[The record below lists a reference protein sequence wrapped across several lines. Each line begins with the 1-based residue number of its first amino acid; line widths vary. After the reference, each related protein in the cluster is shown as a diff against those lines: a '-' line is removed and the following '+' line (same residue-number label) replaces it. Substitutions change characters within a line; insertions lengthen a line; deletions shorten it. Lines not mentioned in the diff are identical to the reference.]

1 MMRAVET
8 RGRRQLIAAGRM
20 LRQFL
25 LVGAWGAVACSDA
38 TGTPENVVA
47 SVAVTPPAS
56 TITVGAELPLQV
68 IVQDATGQTVT
79 GVSVFWSVKDPGIA
93 SVSSSGVVT
102 GLATGATQVAASA
115 GGKSAIAAITVQ
127 RVPVAS
133 VVVRPA
139 TAQATT
145 GNQVQFSAT
154 IYDANQI
161 ALTDRSIAWSSSNEA
176 VATVDSTGL
185 ATAISPGVATITA
198 TSELRSDAA
207 TITVALVPVAM
218 VTVEPSTVTVG
229 SGSTTTLTARVTT
242 QSGGLLTDRAVTWI
256 SSNPAV
262 ATVSSTGVVTAVVTG
277 ALVGTATI
285 TGSAEGKSGSASVT
299 VTPGPI
305 ASVRVTPPTTSL
317 AIGSRVDLTAVA
329 LDAAGNQISGV
340 TFTWASSNPA
350 IASVSLDGEVNA
362 KKEGTVTITAITL
375 GTSGS
380 ATVTVTK

>member
-1 MMRAVET
+1 MMCAVET
-8 RGRRQLIAAGRM
+8 RGQRQLIAAERM
-20 LRQFL
+20 LRKFL
-25 LVGAWGAVACSDA
+25 LVGACGAVACSDA
-38 TGTPENVVA
+38 TGTADNGVA

-68 IVQDATGQTVT
+68 VVQDAAGRTITDAPIY
-79 GVSVFWSVKDPGIA
+79 WSVKDPSIA

-102 GLATGATQVAASA
+102 GLAIGATQVAASA
-115 GGKSAIAAITVQ
+115 AGRSAIATITVQ

-139 TAQATT
+139 TAEVIT
-145 GNQVQFSAT
+145 GNRVQFGAT
-154 IYDANQI
+154 VYDANQI
-161 ALTDRSIAWSSSNEA
+161 ALTDRSITWSSSNEA

-185 ATAISPGVATITA
+185 ATAVSPGVATITA
-198 TSELRSDAA
+198 TSEVISDAA
-207 TITVALVPVAM
+207 TITVTLVPVA
-218 VTVEPSTVTVG
+218 TVTVVPSTATVA
-229 SGSTTTLTARVTT
+229 SGSTRTLTAKVTD
-242 QSGGLLTDRAVTWI
+242 QNGGVLTNRLVTWS
-256 SSNPAV
+256 SSNLSV

-285 TGSAEGKSGSASVT
+285 TASAEGKSGSASVT

-362 KKEGTVTITAITL
+362 KKEGTVTITALTL

>member
-1 MMRAVET
+1 MRAVET
-8 RGRRQLIAAGRM
+8 RGQRQLIAAERM

-25 LVGAWGAVACSDA
+25 LVGAWAAVACSDA
-38 TGTPENVVA
+38 TGASENVVA

-56 TITVGAELPLQV
+56 TITVGAELPLQA
-68 IVQDATGQTVT
+68 IVQDANGQTIT
-79 GVSVFWSVKDPGIA
+79 GAPVIWSVRDPGIA

-133 VVVRPA
+133 VVVLPA
-139 TAQATT
+139 TAEATT
-145 GNQVQFSAT
+145 GNQVQFTAT

-185 ATAISPGVATITA
+185 ATAVAPGVATIRA
-198 TSELRSDAA
+198 TSEVRSDAA

-229 SGSTTTLTARVTT
+229 SGSTTTLTARVTA
-242 QSGGLLTDRAVTWI
+242 QSGGLLTDRVVTWI

-285 TGSAEGKSGSASVT
+285 TAGAEGKSGSASVT

-350 IASVSLDGEVNA
+350 IASVSIDGEVNA